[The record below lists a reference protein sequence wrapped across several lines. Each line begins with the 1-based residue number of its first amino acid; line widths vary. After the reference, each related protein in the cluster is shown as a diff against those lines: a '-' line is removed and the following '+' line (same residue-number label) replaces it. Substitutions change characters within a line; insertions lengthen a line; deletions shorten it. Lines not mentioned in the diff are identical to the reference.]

1 MIRSITGTITD
12 ATLSSIVIDVQG
24 IGYLVHITKL
34 PTTAL
39 GSTITVWTYLAVRE
53 TALDLYGFSTRD
65 ELELF
70 ELLLSLP
77 KIGPKSAQQILTQ
90 AEIELLKKAVTEDD
104 PVYLAKM
111 SGMGKKTAEKVVA
124 GLKES
129 FAKHGFIV
137 TPINQQ
143 APTTYI
149 SDAIDALVALGYPQS
164 DARQAIQQL
173 PPTITSANEA
183 VREAL
188 KQLSSG

>member
-12 ATLSSIVIDVQG
+12 ATLTTIVLDVHG
-24 IGYLVHITKL
+24 IGYLVH
-34 PTTAL
+34 TARLTNTVL
-39 GSTITVWTYLAVRE
+39 GSTITLWTHLAVRE

-70 ELLLSLP
+70 ELLLTLP

-90 AEIELLKKAVTEDD
+90 ADSELLKKAVLEDD
-104 PVYLAKM
+104 PIYLSKM
-111 SGMGKKTAEKVVA
+111 SGLGKKTAEKVVA

-129 FAKHGFIV
+129 FAKHGFVALSDRPETSAI
-137 TPINQQ
+137 
-143 APTTYI
+143 YI

-173 PPTITSANEA
+173 PPNISSANEA

-188 KQLSSG
+188 KQLGSA

>member
-143 APTTYI
+143 APTT
-149 SDAIDALVALGYPQS
+149 
-164 DARQAIQQL
+164 
-173 PPTITSANEA
+173 
-183 VREAL
+183 
-188 KQLSSG
+188 